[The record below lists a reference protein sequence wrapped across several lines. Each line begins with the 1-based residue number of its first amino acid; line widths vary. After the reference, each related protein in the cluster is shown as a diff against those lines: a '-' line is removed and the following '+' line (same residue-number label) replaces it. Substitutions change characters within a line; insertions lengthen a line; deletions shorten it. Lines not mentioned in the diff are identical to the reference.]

1 MAFNRPMG
9 ETPEEPPYLW
19 AWLSSQANQGIAMA
33 CAVGGVVLSF
43 PMGLL
48 GVGLAAVAFIA
59 AEALTAIYVPSMGTF
74 RARIDQAEKARR
86 RDKVAADLTAEINR
100 RCAEDSRE
108 APNWEVYRHMRTR
121 IQFLHDMAR
130 NRDVPLTEGD
140 MDRMED
146 ACLDFLGLWLAS
158 LSMDDR
164 ARTVDHDGIQA
175 RLDALDAQ
183 AQESL
188 SKADLAQIDKARSDL
203 QEILRRRTRL
213 GARKSAVEA
222 KILSIPDTLEEIYH
236 TVITAPT
243 SGSQADRLQ
252 EAINRLHVEE
262 DLEATL
268 NSELGDSPPPRRP
281 ALAASAATAPAAAA
295 ARAAQRATGPRQ

>member
-1 MAFNRPMG
+1 MG

-19 AWLSSQANQGIAMA
+19 AWLTSKANQGIAMA
-33 CAVGGVVLSF
+33 CAAGGVVLSF
-43 PMGLL
+43 PMGML
-48 GVGLAAVAFIA
+48 GVGLAVVTFAA

-74 RARIDQAEKARR
+74 RARIDQAEKERR
-86 RDKVAADLTAEINR
+86 RGKVAADLIAEINR
-100 RCAEDSRE
+100 RCAEDGQE
-108 APNWEVYRHMRTR
+108 APNWEVYRHMQTR

-130 NRDVPLTEGD
+130 NRDVPLTEAD

-164 ARTVDHDGIQA
+164 ARTVDHDDIQT
-175 RLDALDAQ
+175 RLTALDGQ
-183 AQESL
+183 AQQAL
-188 SKADLAQIDKARSDL
+188 SKADMAQIEKARSDL

-213 GARKSAVEA
+213 GARKSAVDA

-268 NSELGDSPPPRRP
+268 NSELGDTPLPRRP
-281 ALAASAATAPAAAA
+281 VAVASIAPSSVTTAAK
-295 ARAAQRATGPRQ
+295 AAQRVAPRK